1 MKIRDF
7 HHTSREGSRRCSA
20 LHGTHSAC
28 ATGTADRSPPVPI
41 EDPVQKSCT
50 AEECCVHSFCAGASV
65 HDTDVAMMEDEHD
78 IALFVLAELA
88 WYHRQACE

>member
-1 MKIRDF
+1 MAR
-7 HHTSREGSRRCSA
+7 T
-20 LHGTHSAC
+20 LHVQPGPQ
-28 ATGTADRSPPVPI
+28 TGRLRSPLKTPCENLAPLKNAACI
-41 EDPVQKSCT
+41 RRAQE
-50 AEECCVHSFCAGASV
+50 ASV

>member
-1 MKIRDF
+1 LKTPCEKLAPLKNAACIRR
-7 HHTSREGSRRCSA
+7 TQE
-20 LHGTHSAC
+20 
-28 ATGTADRSPPVPI
+28 
-41 EDPVQKSCT
+41 
-50 AEECCVHSFCAGASV
+50 ASV

>member
-1 MKIRDF
+1 MARF
-7 HHTSREGSRRCSA
+7 PHAHSA
-20 LHGTHSAC
+20 LHTGRLQCRLKVPCEKLAPLKNAAC
-28 ATGTADRSPPVPI
+28 LRRAQ
-41 EDPVQKSCT
+41 E
-50 AEECCVHSFCAGASV
+50 ASV